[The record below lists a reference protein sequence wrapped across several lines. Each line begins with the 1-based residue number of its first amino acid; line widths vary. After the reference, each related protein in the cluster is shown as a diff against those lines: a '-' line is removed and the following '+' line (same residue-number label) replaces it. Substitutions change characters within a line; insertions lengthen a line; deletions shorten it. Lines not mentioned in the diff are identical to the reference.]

1 MIEFALVA
9 MGITYV
15 ITTSYIMVPIRQ
27 LLVRAS
33 GDSFDFAVLLYCPA
47 CMGFW
52 VGVLLGAAGLWPER
66 DVVGLNAAWRAGFAA
81 TALGALW
88 SQYGPPSG
96 FSDEQPH
103 LIPSEESHVESER
116 S

>member
-9 MGITYV
+9 LGITYG
-15 ITTSYIMVPIRQ
+15 ITGSYIMAGVRQ

-33 GDSFDFAVLLYCPA
+33 GDSGMFAVLLYCPA

-52 VGVLLGAAGLWPER
+52 IGALLGAAGLWPQ
-66 DVVGLNAAWRAGFAA
+66 DVSTFTAIWRAAFAS

-88 SQYGPPSG
+88 SHYGPLAN
-96 FSDEQPH
+96 FQVEQPH
-103 LIPSEESHVESER
+103 LTADEDEHVESER